1 MIMITCIW
9 KNLRT
14 QSLICG
20 SDTMPKL
27 STKTS
32 TPAKNQMALSKT
44 IKSRL
49 NSAFDV
55 FLMPMQGLLTRA
67 QNKGS
72 IADVHKQCD
81 EYILIQRRSKSA
93 NSLAPIILS
102 QKYE

>member
-1 MIMITCIW
+1 
-9 KNLRT
+9 
-14 QSLICG
+14 
-20 SDTMPKL
+20 
-27 STKTS
+27 
-32 TPAKNQMALSKT
+32 MALSKT

-55 FLMPMQGLLTRA
+55 FSMPMQGLLTRA
-67 QNKGS
+67 QNKSS